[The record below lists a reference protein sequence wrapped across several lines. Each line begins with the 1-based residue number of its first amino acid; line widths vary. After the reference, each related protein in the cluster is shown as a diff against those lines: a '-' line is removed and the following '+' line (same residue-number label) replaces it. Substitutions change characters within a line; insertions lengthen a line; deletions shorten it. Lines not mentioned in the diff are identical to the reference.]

1 MAAAA
6 CLPLA
11 AALLDEYRAAAAFPR
26 LASFETITELD
37 RWEGGAAR
45 TLSGEVFRDG
55 RRSLKISLTRATY
68 SGVALVHFPRD
79 WRGYDAL
86 EFSVF
91 NPGPAPLDLTCRV
104 HDRTHI
110 AAGQHYGD
118 RFNRRFRIEPGWNDI
133 AIALADIRL
142 APATRPL
149 DLSCVDGL
157 GIFSVRLPAPATV
170 FLDRVRLVKGVGDGV
185 PAVFTER

>member
-1 MAAAA
+1 
-6 CLPLA
+6 
-11 AALLDEYRAAAAFPR
+11 

-37 RWEGGAAR
+37 RWEGSAGR
-45 TLSGEVFRDG
+45 TLTGEVFRDG

-79 WRGYDAL
+79 WRGNDAL

-110 AAGQHYGD
+110 LSGQHYSD
-118 RFNRRFRIEPGWNDI
+118 RFNRRFRIAPGWNDI
-133 AIALADIRL
+133 AIPLADIRL

-157 GIFSVRLPAPATV
+157 GVFSVRLPAPATV
-170 FLDRVRLVKGVGDGV
+170 FLDRVRLVKGAGDGAAPV
-185 PAVFTER
+185 SAEK